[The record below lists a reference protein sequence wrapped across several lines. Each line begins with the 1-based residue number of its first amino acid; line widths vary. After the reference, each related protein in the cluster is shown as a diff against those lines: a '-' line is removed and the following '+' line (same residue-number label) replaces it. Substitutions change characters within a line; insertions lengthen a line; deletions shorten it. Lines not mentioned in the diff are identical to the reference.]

1 MSVAERIKQARQA
14 LGLSQGEF
22 GRLAGTEGKSAVSQ
36 WERGVTEPGGDSL
49 LNLRRKTNLNDVWVR
64 EGRGQM
70 FLPAPTA
77 RLVGKVYHVPNV
89 AEAGATYG
97 GKVPLISSVQAGNWR
112 EVIDNLPPGVG
123 EDWVSTTAP
132 VKDHTYA
139 LRVTGDSMEPE
150 FPEGMILIVEPE
162 LEPQAGDFVIVR
174 LDGDVTFKQ
183 LVQDSGEWYLK
194 PLNPRYP
201 IRALPVGATFCGVVR
216 EANRRYR

>member
-1 MSVAERIKQARQA
+1 MGIADRIKEARRR
-14 LGLSQGEF
+14 LGLSQEEF
-22 GRLAGTEGKSAVSQ
+22 GRRAGLGGKSAVSQ
-36 WERGVTEPGGDSL
+36 WERGETEPSGDSL
-49 LNLRRKTNLNDVWVR
+49 LELRRALNLNDEWVR
-64 EGRGQM
+64 EGKGPM
-70 FLPAPTA
+70 FLPSPTA
-77 RLVGKVYHVPNV
+77 RLVGRLYHAPSV

-97 GKVPLISSVQAGNWR
+97 GKVPLISSVQAGSWR

-123 EDWVSTTAP
+123 EDWVSATGP
-132 VKDHTYA
+132 VKAHTYA

-162 LEPQAGDFVIVR
+162 LEPQVGDFVIVR

-183 LVQDSGEWYLK
+183 LVQDSGEWFLK

-201 IRALPVGATFCGVVR
+201 IRPLPSGATFCGVVR

>member
-1 MSVAERIKQARQA
+1 M
-14 LGLSQGEF
+14 
-22 GRLAGTEGKSAVSQ
+22 
-36 WERGVTEPGGDSL
+36 
-49 LNLRRKTNLNDVWVR
+49 
-64 EGRGQM
+64 
-70 FLPAPTA
+70 
-77 RLVGKVYHVPNV
+77 
-89 AEAGATYG
+89 
-97 GKVPLISSVQAGNWR
+97 
-112 EVIDNLPPGVG
+112 IDNLPPGVG

-139 LRVTGDSMEPE
+139 LRVAGDSMEPE

-162 LEPQAGDFVIVR
+162 LDPQVGDFIIVR

-201 IRALPVGATFCGVVR
+201 IRPLPVGAIFCGVVR

>member
-1 MSVAERIKQARQA
+1 M
-14 LGLSQGEF
+14 
-22 GRLAGTEGKSAVSQ
+22 
-36 WERGVTEPGGDSL
+36 
-49 LNLRRKTNLNDVWVR
+49 
-64 EGRGQM
+64 
-70 FLPAPTA
+70 
-77 RLVGKVYHVPNV
+77 
-89 AEAGATYG
+89 
-97 GKVPLISSVQAGNWR
+97 
-112 EVIDNLPPGVG
+112 IDNLPPGVG